1 MNDQQWIVGD
11 GESVPATPDPTG
23 PASRS
28 NDVGEGDVG
37 AADVALADDRCF
49 TDGVADAEIV
59 DDEPLTE
66 IEVLAAERDEYLLH
80 LQRLQAD
87 FDNFRK
93 RSARDQAALSQRASE
108 RLVEELL
115 PVLDA
120 FDLAMM
126 SVVEL
131 PDEHAKVKKGIELTY
146 AQMVGVLEKAGLQ
159 RVDALD
165 QAFDPSLHD
174 AVMQV
179 DEGRDE
185 PVVVEVMR
193 AGYHL
198 KGRVLRAAMVKVAK

>member
-11 GESVPATPDPTG
+11 GESVPATPEPTEPTG
-23 PASRS
+23 RS
-28 NDVGEGDVG
+28 SDVDIDIDVIG
-37 AADVALADDRCF
+37 FVDRMGS
-49 TDGVADAEIV
+49 TEDVADAEIV
-59 DDEPLTE
+59 DDNPPTE
-66 IEVLAAERDEYLLH
+66 VEVLAAERDEYLLH

-93 RSARDQAALSQRASE
+93 RSARDQAALSERASE

-159 RVDALD
+159 RVEALA

-179 DEGRDE
+179 DEGGDE

-198 KGRVLRAAMVKVAK
+198 KGRVLRPAMVKVAK